1 MHTRFQTALGAVVA
15 MIVSACNHDPNDP
28 AVRSPVAP
36 ERSTAAR
43 ETVTRDES
51 PHREGVV
58 TANGTTLHYLDWG
71 GSGPTL
77 VFIGGL
83 GENAHIFDDIA
94 PKLTSRYRVVALTRR
109 GYGQSGRPASG
120 YDVNTLV
127 DDDVAVMDA
136 LHLGRVYLAAH
147 SIGSQEMTRLA
158 VRHPERVARLVYVE
172 GSLNDR
178 STSRSCQGLPDAS
191 GERKSGPSSMAVYDP
206 PTPVAAD
213 LASFAAFMRYQR
225 RLQPAPWSSAIE
237 NNWRHAVV
245 LDAEGHVVALSTDD
259 SIEAQVLAGACRYLQ
274 EFSSLRAPSLA
285 IGAVPGTIQDLF
297 PWVPRELSGEALTF
311 ARETIAKWQHDVP
324 VILAE
329 YAAQAPRSSTIL
341 VKSSNH
347 YVFVRDQAR
356 VVAALRSFLP
366 SHLDGR

>member
-1 MHTRFQTALGAVVA
+1 MYTRFLIALGALILA
-15 MIVSACNHDPNDP
+15 ACNHDPNDP
-28 AVRSPVAP
+28 TLKGPGTP
-36 ERSTAAR
+36 DRSTSSR

-58 TANGTTLHYLDWG
+58 AANGTTLHYLDWG
-71 GSGPTL
+71 GTGPTL

-83 GENAHIFDDIA
+83 GENAHVFDDIA
-94 PKLTSRYRVVALTRR
+94 PKLTPRYRVVALTRR

-147 SIGSQEMTRLA
+147 SIGAQEMTRLA
-158 VRHPERVARLVYVE
+158 VRYPERVARLVYVE

-178 STSRSCQGLPDAS
+178 SQSPSCQGLPDLS
-191 GERKSGPSSMAVYDP
+191 GDRKSGPSSMDVYDP
-206 PTPVAAD
+206 PTPVAED

-225 RLQPAPWSSAIE
+225 KLQPAPWSSAIE

-245 LDAEGHVVALSTDD
+245 LDAGGRVVGLSTDD
-259 SIEAQVLAGACRYLQ
+259 AIEGQVLVGACRYLQ

-285 IGAVPGTIQDLF
+285 IAAVPGEIQDLF

-311 ARETIAKWQHDVP
+311 ARNTIAAWQREVP
-324 VILAE
+324 IILAA
-329 YAAQAPRSSTIL
+329 YSAQAPHSSTIL
-341 VKSSNH
+341 VKNSNH
-347 YVFVRDQAR
+347 YVFVRDEAR
-356 VVAALRSFLP
+356 VIAALRSFLP
-366 SHLDGR
+366 THLDGR